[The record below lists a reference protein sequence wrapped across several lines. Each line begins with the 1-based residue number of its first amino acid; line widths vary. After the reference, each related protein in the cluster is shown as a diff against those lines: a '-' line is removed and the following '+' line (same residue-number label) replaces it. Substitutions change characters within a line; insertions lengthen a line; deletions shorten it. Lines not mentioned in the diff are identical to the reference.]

1 MKNFNLLSDLKD
13 DTFYFTNLKRQKQ
26 NLHNFTFMSAQA
38 IKWGQYFIAY
48 NSSKTSTHII

>member
-26 NLHNFTFMSAQA
+26 NLQNFTFMSAQA

-48 NSSKTSTHII
+48 NYSKTSTHII